1 MTNDLNSP
9 NPLRRVA
16 YFPYVGAA
24 TICVGIYL
32 HVTRL
37 FLDPAELIAKIY
49 TPNFD
54 LALFIPMLYTAIC
67 MLVFRGTIARG
78 KRWRTVVYWIIA
90 TYFWISVPI
99 HLRAQVTQ
107 SNDFVF
113 AFPRWYSVILLPW
126 LALQLYFLMTMK
138 VKRTDL
144 FLNGLGAAH
153 A

>member
-1 MTNDLNSP
+1 
-9 NPLRRVA
+9 V
-16 YFPYVGAA
+16 
-24 TICVGIYL
+24 
-32 HVTRL
+32 
-37 FLDPAELIAKIY
+37 IY

-78 KRWRTVVYWIIA
+78 QRWRTVVYWIIA
-90 TYFWISVPI
+90 TYFRISVPI
-99 HLRAQVTQ
+99 HLRAQVMQ

-113 AFPRWYSVILLPW
+113 TFPRWYSVILLPW
-126 LALQLYFLMTMK
+126 LALQLYFFMTMK
-138 VKRTDL
+138 IKRTDL